1 MSIYRVIRARKSGG
15 ATAANIAWRNEPNPT
30 RCRRR
35 ARVVLNGL
43 NFDHHK
49 NNKNEKRLN

>member
-1 MSIYRVIRARKSGG
+1 MSIYSVIRARKSGG